1 MKKLLMAAVAAT
13 LVFTACE
20 KQKKAAEPAETVT
33 NNTTAVAGAEVK
45 TATLVVENTI
55 SADKQYMFNKY
66 GKDYRFFESQI
77 VLKNY
82 LNKENDGSIESIT
95 NVFQVVDMTE
105 DQKSADVFVVL
116 ITHKLSGETIYDVK
130 EGFWIEDELLNDE
143 AITVKF
149 TQAYANLMATN
160 FPKPFSKHVVLR
172 KEVGSKEAN
181 AQFIFGNTHLCYY
194 VDAVTGAVS
203 DKNPA
208 FENIEGF
215 KAPLGEWP

>member
-1 MKKLLMAAVAAT
+1 MKKLILAAVAAM
-13 LVFTACE
+13 LVFSACE
-20 KQKKAAEPAETVT
+20 KEKKDKSVVT
-33 NNTTAVAGAEVK
+33 TETTAVAA
-45 TATLVVENTI
+45 TAGLVVENTI
-55 SADKQYMFNKY
+55 STDKQYMFNKY

-77 VLKNY
+77 VLKDY
-82 LNKENDGSIESIT
+82 LNKENDGTIETIT
-95 NVFQVVDMTE
+95 NVFQVVDVAE
-105 DQKSADVFVVL
+105 DQKSADVFVVM
-116 ITHKLSGETIYDVK
+116 ITHKASGETIYDVK
-130 EGFWIEDELLNDE
+130 DGFWIEDEVLNDE

-160 FPKPFSKHVVLR
+160 FPKPYSKHVVLR
-172 KEVGSKEAN
+172 KEVGPKEAN
-181 AQFIFGNTHLCYY
+181 AQFIFGNTRLCYF